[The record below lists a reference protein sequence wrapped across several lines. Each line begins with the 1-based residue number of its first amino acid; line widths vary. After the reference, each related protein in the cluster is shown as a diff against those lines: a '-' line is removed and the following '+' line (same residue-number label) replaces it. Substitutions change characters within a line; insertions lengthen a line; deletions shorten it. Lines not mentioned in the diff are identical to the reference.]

1 MSRWNAASDLD
12 YREEMWGPS
21 RVVRR
26 TCWDCGT
33 PVYVY
38 KAEPYQIHEFCYQ
51 CIGKRVTR
59 EAKRG
64 QA

>member
-1 MSRWNAASDLD
+1 MSRWNADFDLD

-26 TCWDCGT
+26 ECWDCGL

-38 KAEPYQIHEFCYQ
+38 KGEPYQLHVWCYQ

-64 QA
+64 EA